1 MRGCTFE
8 YKSVRGYDFP
18 TLPNRSQHHTNIK
31 WTNRT
36 TYARDRR
43 EVGAFSTHVCEET
56 GLKVEGE
63 QWTSKHW
70 RLRNSTFG
78 KDEGY
83 RQIIKNPL
91 NNFNQ
96 LNLIPKPHHSTLE
109 AMSGHKENGKIKNSS
124 TCEIANKPMSS
135 KSTSYCSSC
144 GTIRDQSLK
153 FTSFH
158 ETTKKR
164 IRATRGRYIQFSTS
178 SGNKKLCPLGTDA
191 LVWSDVYWNAW
202 QIEMLLVWGGC
213 ISLGHAET
221 KARPLT
227 GAVFNHPSSNTS
239 DVNLLPESDLCEV
252 LIHSLY
258 CTHITFRR
266 GSCHLRHKW
275 PLKEWAE
282 FDLAS
287 TTLL

>member
-1 MRGCTFE
+1 MKKR
-8 YKSVRGYDFP
+8 P
-18 TLPNRSQHHTNIK
+18 LHNITQCHQLWK
-31 WTNRT
+31 CI
-36 TYARDRR
+36 ALDSKKK
-43 EVGAFSTHVCEET
+43 G
-56 GLKVEGE
+56 GE
-63 QWTSKHW
+63 KKEMEWELSKAHKKHW
-70 RLRNSTFG
+70 QLRNSTFG

-135 KSTSYCSSC
+135 KSASYCSSC

-213 ISLGHAET
+213 ILLGHAET

-239 DVNLLPESDLCEV
+239 DVNLLPESGLCEV
-252 LIHSLY
+252 LTITAHISLLEGEAVTWGTSGLLKNEPSLIRQVQHY
-258 CTHITFRR
+258 CSAFGINDAPVAE
-266 GSCHLRHKW
+266 W
-275 PLKEWAE
+275 P
-282 FDLAS
+282 
-287 TTLL
+287 TYPP